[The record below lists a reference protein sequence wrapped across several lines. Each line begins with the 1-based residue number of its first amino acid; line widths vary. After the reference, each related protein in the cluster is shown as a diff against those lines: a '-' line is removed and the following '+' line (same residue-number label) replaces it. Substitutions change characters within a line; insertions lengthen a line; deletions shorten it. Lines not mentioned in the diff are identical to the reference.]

1 MANWMRAAGR
11 RLSGSALGDAFLA
24 AYQTRITGLAAEAS
38 FWAIFALPW
47 LLVSLVAGLARLQ
60 GFLGVDAVGEF
71 RAEVIELSE
80 RVLTPEAINDL
91 IVPLLDSVFGRGQTT
106 LGIVSIF
113 VAIWAGSRVIEA
125 VINAMT
131 IVYRREG
138 LRSFVGTK
146 LLSLGVYLSG
156 LVVLIV
162 AFPLILAGP
171 TSLIRV
177 LPGVQG
183 TTTSALLVIA
193 QVIVLLVLLVSLY
206 HWAVPHRT
214 AWVADIPGALIA
226 IVLWV
231 GFSWLL
237 RWYFVWI
244 FRAGSVYGAIAAP
257 VAVMYWVYV
266 TVLALMLGAAFNG
279 ALAIRRGWFVH
290 PNTQAQLAEGDGP
303 ASPELSEP
311 EPDGPASGTPQGTA
325 AQVSSPEGSVPGP
338 GSPGTAPE
346 SGDPGARQPEI
357 SDPAITRPRPAI

>member
-1 MANWMRAAGR
+1 MSNWMRTAGR
-11 RLSGSALGDAFLA
+11 RLSGSALGDGLIA

-47 LLVSLVAGLARLQ
+47 LLVGIVAGLARLQ
-60 GFLGVDAVGEF
+60 TIVQVDAVGRF
-71 RAEVIELSE
+71 RANVVEISE
-80 RVLTPEAINDL
+80 EVLTPEAIDDL
-91 IVPLLDSVFGRGQTT
+91 VVPLLDSVFGRGQTT
-106 LGIVSIF
+106 LGLLGIV

-125 VINAMT
+125 LINAMT

-146 LLSLGVYLSG
+146 LLSLGVYVSG
-156 LVVLIV
+156 LGVLIV
-162 AFPLILAGP
+162 AIPLILAGP
-171 TSLIRV
+171 TFLVRLAPGAQGSL
-177 LPGVQG
+177 
-183 TTTSALLVIA
+183 TS
-193 QVIVLLVLLVSLY
+193 VLLVVAQVGVVLMLIVSLY

-214 AWVADIPGALIA
+214 AWAADVPGALIA

-237 RWYFVWI
+237 RWYFLWI

-290 PNTQAQLAEGDGP
+290 PDSVAP
-303 ASPELSEP
+303 AGESDVGL
-311 EPDGPASGTPQGTA
+311 DLA
-325 AQVSSPEGSVPGP
+325 AQDDRPG
-338 GSPGTAPE
+338 E
-346 SGDPGARQPEI
+346 
-357 SDPAITRPRPAI
+357 

>member
-1 MANWMRAAGR
+1 MSNWMRAAGR

-47 LLVSLVAGLARLQ
+47 LLVGLVAGLARLQ
-60 GFLGVDAVGEF
+60 SVLGVDAVGKF
-71 RAEVIELSE
+71 RAEVLEISE
-80 RVLTPEAINDL
+80 RVLTPEAIDDL

-106 LGIVSIF
+106 LGVLGIL

-125 VINAMT
+125 LINAMT

-146 LLSLGVYLSG
+146 ILSLGVYISG
-156 LVVLIV
+156 LAVLIV

-171 TSLIRV
+171 TFLVRV

-183 TTTSALLVIA
+183 MFTSVLLVTA
-193 QVIVLLVLLVSLY
+193 QVGVLLVLLVSLY

-214 AWVADIPGALIA
+214 RWAADIPGALIA

-237 RWYFVWI
+237 RWYFLWI
-244 FRAGSVYGAIAAP
+244 FREGSVYGAIAAP

-279 ALAIRRGWFVH
+279 ALAIRHGWFVH
-290 PNTQAQLAEGDGP
+290 PDTRAELAVADG
-303 ASPELSEP
+303 ADGADDSESSEP
-311 EPDGPASGTPQGTA
+311 QAD
-325 AQVSSPEGSVPGP
+325 
-338 GSPGTAPE
+338 AP
-346 SGDPGARQPEI
+346 
-357 SDPAITRPRPAI
+357 TK